1 MTPQRL
7 HSLAPEFL
15 VSLMPLS
22 IHRALVVLVSL
33 LAGVLL
39 TLGLPASARADS
51 LEALENFLRT
61 TRSGR
66 ADFTQVVTSPPREGQ
81 APRVRQSTGSFE
93 FQRPN
98 RFRFTYRK
106 PFPQTLVADGQT
118 LWLHDPDLNQVTAR
132 RQAQALGTTPAALIA
147 AAPDLAALRQ
157 EFELSAAPDRDGL
170 QWVQAT
176 PKAREGALRGMRVG
190 FRGGE
195 LAALEIQDSLGQQ
208 SVLRFGRM
216 EINPALPAETF
227 QFRPPPGADVLRP

>member
-1 MTPQRL
+1 MIFPIRRAL
-7 HSLAPEFL
+7 PLFL
-15 VSLMPLS
+15 LLLSGALLS
-22 IHRALVVLVSL
+22 I
-33 LAGVLL
+33 
-39 TLGLPASARADS
+39 GLPATARADG
-51 LEALENFLRT
+51 LEALENFLRAART
-61 TRSGR
+61 GR
-66 ADFTQVVTSPPREGQ
+66 ADFTQVVTAPAREGQ
-81 APRVRQSTGSFE
+81 APRARQSSGSFE
-93 FQRPN
+93 FQRPQ

-106 PFPQTLVADGQT
+106 PFAQTIVADGQT

-176 PKAREGALRGMRVG
+176 PRVRDGALRGMRVG

-195 LAALEIQDSLGQQ
+195 LAALEIQDSLGQV

-216 EINPALPAETF
+216 EINIPLPPETF
-227 QFRPPPGADVLRP
+227 QFRPPAGADVLRP

>member
-1 MTPQRL
+1 MKRR
-7 HSLAPEFL
+7 HAS
-15 VSLMPLS
+15 
-22 IHRALVVLVSL
+22 
-33 LAGVLL
+33 L
-39 TLGLPASARADS
+39 TLGMALGLALTGVLPAAAQTDG

-66 ADFTQVVTSPPREGQ
+66 ADFTQGVTAPAREGQ
-81 APRVRQSTGSFE
+81 APRSKQSAGSFE

-106 PFPQTLVADGQT
+106 PFPQTIVADGQT

-132 RQAQALGTTPAALIA
+132 RQAQALGSTPAALIA
-147 AAPDLAALRQ
+147 TASDLAALRQ
-157 EFELSAAPDRDGL
+157 EFELASAPDRDGL

-176 PKAREGALRGMRVG
+176 PRAREGVLRSVRIG

-195 LAALEIQDSLGQQ
+195 LAALDIQDSLGQQ
-208 SVLRFGRM
+208 SALRFGRM

-227 QFRPPPGADVLRP
+227 QFKPPPGADVLRP

>member
-1 MTPQRL
+1 MNRRRL
-7 HSLAPEFL
+7 LLAAA
-15 VSLMPLS
+15 
-22 IHRALVVLVSL
+22 ALVASFA
-33 LAGVLL
+33 AGAA
-39 TLGLPASARADS
+39 PADG

-66 ADFTQVVTSPPREGQ
+66 ADFTQVVTAPAREGQ
-81 APRVRQSTGSFE
+81 APRIRQSTGSFE
-93 FQRPN
+93 FQRPH

-106 PFPQTLVADGQT
+106 PFVQTLVADGQT

-132 RQAQALGTTPAALIA
+132 RQAQALGTTPAAVIA

-157 EFELSAAPDRDGL
+157 EFELSAALDRDGL

-176 PKAREGALRGMRVG
+176 PRIRDGALRGMRVG

-195 LAALEIQDSLGQQ
+195 LAALEIQDSLGQV

>member
-1 MTPQRL
+1 MKRR
-7 HSLAPEFL
+7 HAS
-15 VSLMPLS
+15 
-22 IHRALVVLVSL
+22 
-33 LAGVLL
+33 L
-39 TLGLPASARADS
+39 TLGVALGLALTGALPAAAQNDG

-66 ADFTQVVTSPPREGQ
+66 ADFTQGVTAPAREGQ
-81 APRVRQSTGSFE
+81 APRSKQSAGSFE

-106 PFPQTLVADGQT
+106 PFPQTIVADGQT

-132 RQAQALGTTPAALIA
+132 RQAQALGSTPAALIA
-147 AAPDLAALRQ
+147 TASDLAALRQ
-157 EFELSAAPDRDGL
+157 EFELAPAPDRDGL

-176 PKAREGALRGMRVG
+176 PRARDGVLRSVRIG

-195 LAALEIQDSLGQQ
+195 LAALDIQDSLGQQ
-208 SVLRFGRM
+208 SALRFGRM

-227 QFRPPPGADVLRP
+227 QFKPPPGADLLRP